1 MGAKTG
7 ISWCDATWSPIIGC
21 SKVSA
26 GCDNCYAERVAAR
39 FLLDINDADGL
50 GYYSD
55 VIKCN
60 CDDFNVRG
68 WNGESVRKDPK
79 FNPLTAK
86 RPRTIFVCSMGD
98 LFHESVPDEWIDDVM
113 AIIALTPRHR
123 YMILTKR
130 PDRML
135 RYKTDPDAYDRVLEA
150 AEIIRKDHSETN
162 LIGIPDPV
170 NGHFWRNLALGV
182 SIENQATADE
192 RVAVLLQTPA
202 AKRFV
207 SFEPALGPVDLRFL
221 QPKDLQAEIDALH
234 GTHGVIR
241 PHRGTCDRL
250 DLVIMGGETGANA
263 RPMQAAWA
271 RSMRD
276 QCQEAGVPFHFK
288 SWGEYCYPTQMPEA
302 TFRAW
307 DYRHGEENAMP
318 KPWRVGKRAAGRLI
332 DGKEYN
338 GQIEWEGLTC

>member
-7 ISWCDATWSPIIGC
+7 ITWCEATWNPVIGC
-21 SKVSA
+21 SHVSA
-26 GCDNCYAERVAAR
+26 GCNNCYAERVAAR
-39 FLLDINDADGL
+39 FCMEGL
-50 GYYSD
+50 TGIPGYYHGVARMID
-55 VIKCN
+55 GKWT
-60 CDDFNVRG
+60 G
-68 WNGESVRKDPK
+68 KTVRKDPK
-79 FNPLTAK
+79 FNPLTA
-86 RPRTIFVCSMGD
+86 RYPRTIFVCSMGD
-98 LFHESVPDEWIDDVM
+98 LFHESVPERWIDEVM

-192 RVAVLLQTPA
+192 RVAVLLKTPA

-221 QPKDLQAEIDALH
+221 QPKDLQTEIDALH

-250 DLVIMGGETGANA
+250 DLVIMGGESGPKA
-263 RPMQAAWA
+263 RPMHPDWA
-271 RSMRD
+271 RFM
-276 QCQEAGVPFHFK
+276 
-288 SWGEYCYPTQMPEA
+288 
-302 TFRAW
+302 
-307 DYRHGEENAMP
+307 
-318 KPWRVGKRAAGRLI
+318 
-332 DGKEYN
+332 
-338 GQIEWEGLTC
+338 